1 MLRREARNCDTQAAS
16 RFDNSRLI
24 WEAYRYLS
32 LMSIAEQTAA
42 YRAATAE
49 FLQAVSELSESDLD
63 LAVEGQWS
71 ARQIIHHVA
80 DSEAQ
85 SYARLRRLIA
95 EPGTQIQ
102 GYDEGGWGE
111 NTTLGYKDLPIASS
125 VAVFEAVREASAI
138 VFARLTDSQ
147 LALSG
152 IHSESGEYSIATWI
166 DTYTRHPREHVDQ
179 IRSVVAAAKK

>member
-1 MLRREARNCDTQAAS
+1 
-16 RFDNSRLI
+16 
-24 WEAYRYLS
+24 
-32 LMSIAEQTAA
+32 MSISEMAAA
-42 YRAATAE
+42 YRSATAE
-49 FLQAVSELSESDLD
+49 FLKAVSELSDSDLD
-63 LAVEGQWS
+63 LAVAGEWN

-111 NTTLGYKDLPIASS
+111 NHTLGYKDLPIATS

-138 VFARLTDSQ
+138 IFGRLTDSQ

-166 DTYTRHPREHVDQ
+166 DTYTRHPREHADQ
-179 IRSVVAAAKK
+179 IRSVVAATKN